1 MYCVSPA
8 RRRMVS
14 TVLIEG
20 FVPNGVCAL
29 RLRGNDRW
37 RLRHMGAVLGI
48 LWLGGNV
55 SCLCGLRGCGT
66 GWNALLFDGWYI
78 SLNVVKYI

>member
-1 MYCVSPA
+1 MKRSLLA
-8 RRRMVS
+8 
-14 TVLIEG
+14 G
-20 FVPNGVCAL
+20 AL
-29 RLRGNDRW
+29 LTALLDVYKRQ
-37 RLRHMGAVLGI
+37 VLGI

>member
-1 MYCVSPA
+1 MTDGASGIW
-8 RRRMVS
+8 
-14 TVLIEG
+14 VL
-20 FVPNGVCAL
+20 FSVF
-29 RLRGNDRW
+29 RGW
-37 RLRHMGAVLGI
+37 
-48 LWLGGNV
+48 GGNV